1 MSKNSNLDFMLSELV
16 IFQFRPRHVRF
27 ASKKQVWATI
37 SEMGKVERSVGTV
50 LVLFMRV
57 KSVATQM
64 VQNPT
69 SMGNATRVKRVD
81 TEGVIMVGR
90 IAPRFGIC

>member
-1 MSKNSNLDFMLSELV
+1 
-16 IFQFRPRHVRF
+16 
-27 ASKKQVWATI
+27 
-37 SEMGKVERSVGTV
+37 MGKVERSVGTV

-90 IAPRFGIC
+90 IAPRFGICQFWNFLLTTHTLTHVL

>member
-1 MSKNSNLDFMLSELV
+1 
-16 IFQFRPRHVRF
+16 
-27 ASKKQVWATI
+27 
-37 SEMGKVERSVGTV
+37 
-50 LVLFMRV
+50 V
-57 KSVATQM
+57 KSVATRM

>member
-1 MSKNSNLDFMLSELV
+1 MLSELV

-27 ASKKQVWATI
+27 ASKKQVLATI